1 MHILKYKIIVMFNTS
16 YNCITLLSLPG
27 SLIVLGVG
35 LVTCYTA
42 VITVQITMDIQL
54 LDTFKNSPIEF
65 VDVIEYYM
73 PSPAG

>member
-1 MHILKYKIIVMFNTS
+1 M
-16 YNCITLLSLPG
+16 
-27 SLIVLGVG
+27 LGVG

>member
-1 MHILKYKIIVMFNTS
+1 MHSLKYKMMELFIIS
-16 YNCITLLSLPG
+16 YYCITLLSLSG